1 MKILFTAAAA
11 AAPHLSPRCPRASSS
26 SLSWTLPQ
34 PAGGRDGPPRTQ
46 CTMSGRPRRP
56 AAAAAAPPDPAT
68 NSTPLRGAT
77 AAAGAPALRCAA
89 FSCRAVAAAA
99 PQAVGDHRLRQQ
111 CLISRRTRLCQ
122 PSSAPAP
129 ATPCSIYRLLLLLT
143 TAAEEKRRQNG
154 GSCRRRVRADSPGS
168 GGLRHA
174 VCGRW
179 IRRTACP
186 PARSCVSRPCASL
199 GPGALT

>member
-1 MKILFTAAAA
+1 MQNGFTAAAA

-46 CTMSGRPRRP
+46 CTMSGRPGRS

-68 NSTPLRGAT
+68 SSTPLRDAT

-99 PQAVGDHRLRQQ
+99 PQAVGDHRLWRQ

-129 ATPCSIYRLLLLLT
+129 ATPCSIYRLLLLT
-143 TAAEEKRRQNG
+143 TAVVARAVAQVDEGLATSADAPDRRGWGPAEALLVPEGRG
-154 GSCRRRVRADSPGS
+154 G
-168 GGLRHA
+168 RHA
-174 VCGRW
+174 
-179 IRRTACP
+179 
-186 PARSCVSRPCASL
+186 
-199 GPGALT
+199 